1 MAGSSNPGA
10 HGDSGCS
17 DDQTRYRLLFE
28 NMHTGFALHEMVID
42 DQGLPRDYR
51 FLEVNPAFEE
61 LTGLRAEAV
70 IGKSALQV
78 LPGLEPS
85 WIERYGDVALTGR
98 PQRFEDYSSELGRYY
113 EVSAFSPAPGQFA
126 TLFSDITSRKL
137 TAQALQAAE
146 ERYRSLVESS
156 PNAIAVHRKGRI
168 VYVNPAGVKLIGA
181 KSQEELIGRN
191 LMDFVHPD
199 YQEVVT
205 RRAAAAYTRGE
216 VAPLL
221 EEKFVRLDGSEVDV
235 EVVAI
240 PLMLEGEPAVNTI
253 IRDITG
259 RKRAEEALRES
270 EEKLRQGQ
278 RLEAIGRLAGGVAH
292 DFNNLLTAIIGH
304 TEFLRAD
311 VAPHSDRTSDLDE
324 IQKAAERAATLT
336 RQLLAFSRRQALQPH
351 VFDLDEVTENMTGLL
366 EQLIGEDV
374 HLAFRQSPD
383 LWPVEADPGQI
394 EQVIMNL
401 AINARDA
408 MPEGGKL
415 TVETANVE
423 LNEDYVST
431 HLATEPGPYVML
443 AVSDTGCGM
452 SRELLSHIFEPFFTT
467 KDPGKGTGLGLS
479 TVYGILK
486 QSGGSIWVYSEPG
499 KGTTFKVYLPRADK
513 PVDWSPRSRAT
524 PDGASRDGDETI
536 LLVEDEPA
544 VLRLAA
550 RVLASRGYVV
560 LTAGSPE
567 EAITL
572 FREHPGRVHLLLTD
586 VILPG
591 MSGHALA
598 EVLTGEQSQAPR
610 VLYMSGY
617 TRNAIVHEGRLDADI
632 EFLEK
637 PFTPEAL
644 ARRVREVLDMLVA
657 EPPTFPA

>member
-1 MAGSSNPGA
+1 MEGSSGPGVR
-10 HGDSGCS
+10 GGSGRS

-28 NMHTGFALHEMVID
+28 NMHTGLALHEIVLD

-70 IGKSALQV
+70 VGKSALQV

-560 LTAGSPE
+560 FTAGSPE

-644 ARRVREVLDMLVA
+644 ARRVREVLDMPVA
-657 EPPTFPA
+657 APPTFPA

>member
-1 MAGSSNPGA
+1 
-10 HGDSGCS
+10 
-17 DDQTRYRLLFE
+17 
-28 NMHTGFALHEMVID
+28 
-42 DQGLPRDYR
+42 
-51 FLEVNPAFEE
+51 
-61 LTGLRAEAV
+61 
-70 IGKSALQV
+70 
-78 LPGLEPS
+78 
-85 WIERYGDVALTGR
+85 
-98 PQRFEDYSSELGRYY
+98 
-113 EVSAFSPAPGQFA
+113 
-126 TLFSDITSRKL
+126 
-137 TAQALQAAE
+137 
-146 ERYRSLVESS
+146 
-156 PNAIAVHRKGRI
+156 
-168 VYVNPAGVKLIGA
+168 
-181 KSQEELIGRN
+181 
-191 LMDFVHPD
+191 
-199 YQEVVT
+199 
-205 RRAAAAYTRGE
+205 
-216 VAPLL
+216 
-221 EEKFVRLDGSEVDV
+221 
-235 EVVAI
+235 
-240 PLMLEGEPAVNTI
+240 
-253 IRDITG
+253 
-259 RKRAEEALRES
+259 
-270 EEKLRQGQ
+270 
-278 RLEAIGRLAGGVAH
+278 
-292 DFNNLLTAIIGH
+292 
-304 TEFLRAD
+304 
-311 VAPHSDRTSDLDE
+311 
-324 IQKAAERAATLT
+324 
-336 RQLLAFSRRQALQPH
+336 
-351 VFDLDEVTENMTGLL
+351 MTGLL

-560 LTAGSPE
+560 FTAGSPE

-644 ARRVREVLDMLVA
+644 ARRVREVLDMPVA
-657 EPPTFPA
+657 APPTFPA